1 MATAFEGKIGRTYE
15 DSEAWW
21 PPRPSAP
28 DGAPNVIVVL
38 LDDVGYAQFGCYG
51 SDIRTPTFDR
61 LATDGRRYANYHT
74 TALCSPTRAP
84 LLTGPNH
91 HSNGMARVV
100 ELAAGFPG
108 YNSHIPKENGFLSE
122 ILLGVGYA
130 TYAVGKWHLSPA
142 THMAPGSRRET
153 WPLGRGFERYYGF
166 MGGETDQY
174 RPDLVR
180 DNHPVEPPRTPE
192 EGYHLTED
200 LADNAVALL
209 KDLRAVDQDRPFFL
223 WFTPGAAHAP
233 HQAPPEYIEPY
244 RGQFDLG
251 WDRWREE
258 VFARQLASGLLKP
271 GTELSERPSWVPAW
285 DSLTDDERHLY
296 GRMMEVFAGFLTH
309 TDAQV
314 ARVLDFV
321 EHDLG
326 ELDDTIVVVMSDNGA
341 SSEGGARGSFNEQ
354 YFFNFVP
361 ESLEEN
367 LRRID
372 DLGTPRANNH
382 YPWGWAW
389 AGNTPLKRFKR
400 DTHEGGVADPMI
412 LHWPAKLA
420 PQAAASMADATRHQY
435 VHAID
440 LMPTLLD
447 LIGIEAPSTINGI
460 EQSPIEGVSFA
471 ASLFD
476 ADAPDEHVT
485 QYYEMLGSRALYHD
499 GWKAVVFHSPPFI
512 AYDGTDTTRPFDE
525 DVWELYHVAE
535 DFSEV
540 HDLGEERPDKR
551 AELEAIWWEEAAKY
565 QVLPLNNSPGRFG
578 DTRYKR
584 KVYEFFDG
592 VGPLPEAL
600 APNLKNKSFVIAAV
614 LDIPAGGDTDGA
626 LVCHGGHAGGYL
638 LYLKGRR
645 LHYTYNFVGTS
656 IETVSAQV
664 ELPPGPVV
672 ARMTFSRTGTN
683 LGDGGDVALYYDDVP
698 VGEGTI
704 RHTTPLTY
712 GTPGFATGFQ
722 PAGPISPDL
731 PGRAQVPAGVLRRI
745 IVESKGRDP
754 LRDGVT
760 ETGEPDARPES
771 PDTPTRA
778 HPALP

>member
-1 MATAFEGKIGRTYE
+1 MATTFQGKIGRTYE
-15 DSEAWW
+15 DSEPWW
-21 PPRPSAP
+21 PPLPSAP
-28 DGAPNVIVVL
+28 EGAPNVIVVL

-61 LATDGRRYANYHT
+61 LATNGRRYANYHT
-74 TALCSPTRAP
+74 TALCSPTRAA
-84 LLTGPNH
+84 LLTGRNH

-122 ILLGVGYA
+122 ILLGAGYA

-180 DNHPVEPPRTPE
+180 DNHPVEPPRTAE

-200 LADNAVALL
+200 LADNAIALL

-233 HQAPPEYIEPY
+233 HQAPPEFIEPY
-244 RGQFDLG
+244 RGQFDQG
-251 WDRWREE
+251 WDQWREE

-321 EHDLG
+321 EEELG
-326 ELDDTIVVVMSDNGA
+326 ELDDTIVVLMSDNGA
-341 SSEGGARGSFNEQ
+341 SSEGGVRGSFNEQ

-412 LHWPAKLA
+412 FHWPAKLA
-420 PQAAASMADATRHQY
+420 PQPGASIAEVTRHQY

-440 LMPTLLD
+440 LLPTLLE
-447 LIGIEAPSTINGI
+447 LIGIEAPAAINGI

-471 ASLFD
+471 ASLRD
-476 ADAPDEHVT
+476 AAAPNGHVT

-512 AYDGTDTTRPFDE
+512 SYDGSDASRPFDE

-540 HDLGEERPDKR
+540 HDLAEARADKR

-565 QVLPLNNSPGRFG
+565 KVLPLNNSPGLHG
-578 DTRYKR
+578 DPRYR
-584 KVYEFFDG
+584 RVRHEFFDG

-600 APNLKNKSFVIAAV
+600 APHLKNKSFDVAAV
-614 LDIPAGGDTDGA
+614 LDVPAEGESDG
-626 LVCHGGHAGGYL
+626 VIMCHGGHAGGYV

-656 IETVSAQV
+656 IVTVSAQV

-672 ARMTFSRTGTN
+672 ARMTFRRTG
-683 LGDGGDVALYYDDVP
+683 GPGHGGDVVLFYDDVP

-731 PGRAQVPAGVLRRI
+731 PGRGRIPSGVLRRVVI
-745 IVESKGRDP
+745 EAKGRDP
-754 LRDGVT
+754 IRDALMDGD
-760 ETGEPDARPES
+760 EPDSATTES
-771 PDTPTRA
+771 PDSTARA
-778 HPALP
+778 DLAMQ